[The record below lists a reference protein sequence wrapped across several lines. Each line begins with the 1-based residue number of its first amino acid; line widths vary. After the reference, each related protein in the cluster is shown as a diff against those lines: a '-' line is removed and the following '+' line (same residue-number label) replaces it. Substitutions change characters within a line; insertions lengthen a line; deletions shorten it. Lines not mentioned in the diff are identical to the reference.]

1 MTRRRP
7 PPARLLPLFL
17 LALALLLP
25 ACRSGR
31 GGEEPPFRRVRPPVA
46 FEMLRDSEDLPILDV
61 RSAADFHGP
70 LGHLRGARNIP
81 LAELP
86 VRYLELLD
94 LASRTFL
101 VYCYRDEC
109 EPAAMDF
116 LLAYGFTDAMLIDG
130 GIEAWIDDGFGTVG
144 AGAPPEHEDEIRGA
158 REDIPGR

>member
-1 MTRRRP
+1 MPRRRP
-7 PPARLLPLFL
+7 LPALLLPLVVL
-17 LALALLLP
+17 VVLLP

-31 GGEEPPFRRVRPPVA
+31 GDEPPFRRVRPPVA

-61 RSAADFHGP
+61 RPDAEFHGS

-94 LASRTFL
+94 LRNRTFL
-101 VYCYRDEC
+101 VYCQRDEC

-116 LLAYGFTDAMLIDG
+116 LLAYGFEDAMLIDG
-130 GIEAWIDDGFGTVG
+130 GIEAWRAAGFGTVG
-144 AGAPPEHEDEIRGA
+144 AGAPPEHEEDVRGP
-158 REDIPGR
+158 RPSLGGS